1 MATIHYQG
9 MGDVGHSNLNDAA
22 IRWMLA
28 WREAGPALERVR
40 RDELRTLDGRRAI
53 ELLTGPADYRQ
64 EPRKARPSSGLVEQ
78 QRWFMKAR
86 HRA

>member
-1 MATIHYQG
+1 MATIDCHH
-9 MGDVGHSNLNDAA
+9 MGDDGNSYRNDGA
-22 IRWMLA
+22 IRWMQA

-40 RDELRTLDGRRAI
+40 REELRRLDGRRAI

-64 EPRKARPSSGLVEQ
+64 EPRTARPSSGLVEQ
-78 QRWFMKAR
+78 QLWFMKAR